1 MKDTLVL
8 RKRVKKLIDKTSK
21 EEIEIIYKIL
31 EYKEDNMDWE
41 DYMGK
46 EERAAFDKAMNEA
59 IRQSDNGEGIPHE
72 EVIKLRKKWLKK

>member
-1 MKDTLVL
+1 MEDTLVL

-46 EERAAFDKAMNEA
+46 EERAAFDKEMKEA
-59 IRQSDNGEGIPHE
+59 LLQVKKGQVVSHD
-72 EVIKLRKKWLKK
+72 EVMKMTKKWLKK